1 MLLFFV
7 VVIGHRDGI
16 VSHVKNSFF
25 VAFPKVKLWLPT
37 FDFDFSKELFHLC
50 LYVCIEESKDII
62 EGKKKKSVVILSPKS
77 DRKTVLSLNYYSN

>member
-7 VVIGHRDGI
+7 VVIGHRDDI

-50 LYVCIEESKDII
+50 LYVCID
-62 EGKKKKSVVILSPKS
+62 VLVIFEINLY
-77 DRKTVLSLNYYSN
+77 DRSCRV